1 MVVKMSL
8 YGLKSSGA
16 VFRAKLESLLHDIG
30 CTPSKADLD
39 VWMTP
44 EIKSYVTEY
53 YEYALVYVNNI
64 LVIMC
69 VPMKKIKGIKY
80 VFKLKEDK
88 ADPTNMYLG
97 ASLEQAETKGGTKC
111 WSMSAKKYVKA
122 AVINLEATLAKRDM
136 QLPTSHYP
144 MLTNYHP
151 SEDVSNELNT

>member
-44 EIKSYVTEY
+44 EIKSYGTE
-53 YEYALVYVNNI
+53 
-64 LVIMC
+64 
-69 VPMKKIKGIKY
+69 Y